1 MSPIVSTI
9 LSTIF
14 LAAGAVAVY
23 TMIAIQGLS
32 KVSNARHFVRLHK
45 LVGWLFVALFLV
57 MFSFMLLRIED
68 FWEESA
74 PRIAIHVAL
83 SVALLFFLALKVL
96 IARYFKRL
104 AKNLFL
110 LGTFVYGI
118 GFTLVGISG
127 GYYIAR
133 LFQKTPYISHSELDE
148 HLFDER
154 LGKEFFITRCSLCHS
169 LDRIMD
175 FRGIDSW
182 EKVINEMVEIA
193 EPRIKPDEAKQILH
207 YLSKTHVP
215 KPYEGPTDAS
225 PVQKYCLP
233 CHVPSEIYEKKYSRT
248 GWMEVVRQMNGYSP
262 EIVPDD
268 EMEAIVHYLLEQQG
282 E

>member
-1 MSPIVSTI
+1 M
-9 LSTIF
+9 
-14 LAAGAVAVY
+14 
-23 TMIAIQGLS
+23 
-32 KVSNARHFVRLHK
+32 KLHK
-45 LVGWLFVALFLV
+45 IMGWLFVVLFLV
-57 MFSFMLLRIED
+57 MFSFMLPRMDD

-83 SVALLFFLALKVL
+83 SVALLFLLAVKILV
-96 IARYFKRL
+96 ARYFKRL

-110 LGTFVYGI
+110 LGIVVYGT
-118 GFTLVGISG
+118 GFTLVSISG

-133 LFQKTPYISHSELDE
+133 LLSRTPYIAHSELDG
-148 HLFDER
+148 HLFDET

-169 LDRIMD
+169 LDRIMR
-175 FRGIDSW
+175 FRSVESW
-182 EKVINEMVEIA
+182 EEVINEMVELA
-193 EPRIKPDEAKQILH
+193 EPRINPDEARQILY

-225 PVQKYCLP
+225 PVQEHCLP
-233 CHVPSEIYEKKYSRT
+233 CHVPSEIYEKRFSRA
-248 GWMEVVRQMNGYSP
+248 GWTEILYQMNGYSP

-268 EMEAIVHYLLEQQG
+268 KIESIVDYLLEEQG